1 MILKTTHRSKLLKL
15 ITIAISLVLALTFSI
30 FPMCGTVFA
39 GGGEEHVHTLM
50 DWVWKIVNFGLL
62 VFILVKF
69 VKKPLQ
75 DFLQQRKE
83 TIEKTLKEAKEAK
96 ELAQKALAEVEQKLA
111 SKDKEI
117 ASIVDGAKEAGEIE
131 RTRLIEEAEKMKV
144 RIIEQAKM
152 NIDYELRKAKEAIQN
167 EAAEAALIRAEE
179 MIKENITDKDQ
190 ERLFQESLKLLEG
203 KN

>member
-1 MILKTTHRSKLLKL
+1 MKTRTIKRVKIVKSISFISVLFLQLLFL
-15 ITIAISLVLALTFSI
+15 MST
-30 FPMCGTVFA
+30 PVFA
-39 GGGEEHVHTLM
+39 GGGGEHGTSLM

-62 VFILVKF
+62 VFLLVKF

-75 DFLQQRKE
+75 DFLQQRKD

-111 SKDKEI
+111 SKDKEL
-117 ASIVDGAKEAGEIE
+117 AAIVEGAKESGELE
-131 RTRLIEEAEKMKV
+131 RARLIEDAEKMKV

-152 NIDYELRKAKEAIQN
+152 NIDYEVRKAKEAIQN

-179 MIKENITDKDQ
+179 MIREGITEKDQ

>member
-1 MILKTTHRSKLLKL
+1 MKTINQTKFFKSFC
-15 ITIAISLVLALTFSI
+15 ITIPLVLTLFLLICT
-30 FPMCGTVFA
+30 PVFA
-39 GGGEEHVHTLM
+39 GGGEQHGNTLM

-62 VFILVKF
+62 VFLLVKF

-96 ELAQKALAEVEQKLA
+96 ELAQKALSEVEQKLA
-111 SKDKEI
+111 TKDKEI
-117 ASIVDGAKEAGEIE
+117 AAIVEGAKESGEIE
-131 RTRLIEEAEKMKV
+131 RARLIEEAEKMKI
-144 RIIEQAKM
+144 RIMEQAKM
-152 NIDYELRKAKEAIQN
+152 NIDYEVRKAKEAIQN
-167 EAAEAALIRAEE
+167 EAAHAALVRAEE
-179 MIKENITDKDQ
+179 MIRDGITEKDQ